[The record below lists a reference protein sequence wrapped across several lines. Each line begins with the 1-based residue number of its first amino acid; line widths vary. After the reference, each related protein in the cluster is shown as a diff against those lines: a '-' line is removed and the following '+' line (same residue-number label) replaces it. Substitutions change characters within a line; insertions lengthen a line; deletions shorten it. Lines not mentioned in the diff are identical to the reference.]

1 MNEDRLSP
9 LGFRCSDC
17 SFIQSRTGFKCRK
30 CKSIG
35 SLEGLADG
43 YLKGINDNNVY
54 RSNIRIDTNDAELT
68 VSEKYLSE
76 INYNLIQVGRR
87 LDDLSE
93 KLKPIRL
100 VSNMLIYGIIGSV
113 IVTLALLAFN

>member
-35 SLEGLADG
+35 SLEGLAEW
-43 YLKGINDNNVY
+43 YLKGINDKNVY

-68 VSEKYLSE
+68 ISEKYLSE